1 MNCTEAR
8 FFLYA
13 YLDRDISASEA
24 DALSRH
30 LAECGSCEVRARSA
44 RGLVKV
50 LRSHLDRATAPP
62 RLRNRLHHGAAPAV
76 RHRAPVF
83 AMAAAVVLLV
93 LPLVAHDPGRSAA
106 PASAIALASA
116 GLASSSAGLAASAT
130 ASGSRKVTLTGTL
143 VCLQCDT
150 RHEAGLHA
158 LPEPGHATGFCA
170 QDGQVWRLMERN
182 PSFAQAAVGQTVT
195 VEGIEFPQSG
205 FLRASRVGY

>member
-1 MNCTEAR
+1 MNCTQAR

-44 RGLVKV
+44 RGLARV
-50 LRSHLDRATAPP
+50 LRSHLDRATAPA
-62 RLRNRLHHGAAPAV
+62 RLRNRLHHGAAPAA
-76 RHRAPVF
+76 RHRAAAF
-83 AMAAAVVLLV
+83 AMTAAVLLLV
-93 LPLVAHDPGRSAA
+93 LPLAAHDSGHGAA

-116 GLASSSAGLAASAT
+116 GLASSSAGLAASA
-130 ASGSRKVTLTGTL
+130 AAPGSRRVTLTGTL

-158 LPEPGHATGFCA
+158 LPEPTHETGFCA
-170 QDGQVWRLMERN
+170 QDGQVWRLMARN